1 MLGAEAAGY
10 PQVARKGAD
19 LHEEEGLL
27 LIDLLEY
34 LLCLLL
40 SRRYCFDLTGL
51 TMLHTLTANG
61 QLSVRRSTT
70 LESHVD

>member
-1 MLGAEAAGY
+1 MLGAEAAAY
-10 PQVARKGAD
+10 SRVARKGAH

-40 SRRYCFDLTGL
+40 SK
-51 TMLHTLTANG
+51 
-61 QLSVRRSTT
+61 STV
-70 LESHVD
+70 SI